1 MGYTPLSA
9 CQSRRYKLLCTCS
22 DEGLVV
28 LICVKITKAN
38 KETNPPGETAT
49 LGFMWG
55 CAEPPAGSDCLF
67 VSRSNSKPR
76 LTVQSAQSSTTA
88 FTVQKRTQLL
98 RGQLKPGPHTDGS
111 GRRK

>member
-9 CQSRRYKLLCTCS
+9 CQCGRYKLLCTCS

-49 LGFMWG
+49 LRFMWG
-55 CAEPPAGSDCLF
+55 CAEPPAGSECLF
-67 VSRSNSKPR
+67 EQQQALVDCSKCTEFNYR
-76 LTVQSAQSSTTA
+76 LYRLNKWL
-88 FTVQKRTQLL
+88 FRGL
-98 RGQLKPGPHTDGS
+98 RPAEFLTSQ
-111 GRRK
+111 

>member
-9 CQSRRYKLLCTCS
+9 CQCGRYKLLCTCS

-49 LGFMWG
+49 LRFMWG
-55 CAEPPAGSDCLF
+55 CAEPPAGSQCLF
-67 VSRSNSKPR
+67 KSASNSKPW
-76 LTVQSAQSSTTA
+76 LTVQSAQSSIIA
-88 FTVQKRTQLL
+88 LL
-98 RGQLKPGPHTDGS
+98 FRGLRPAESITSH
-111 GRRK
+111 